1 VALSP
6 VDAAIIFAYLA
17 LVFVIG
23 VYMERRAKTDMDSY
37 FLGGRSMPWW
47 LLGLSGSSTYF
58 DIAGTMWMV
67 SVFYDLGMRGM
78 WQHAFWCFPF
88 AGFVLAYK
96 AKWAY
101 RSGVLTGMEWLVFRY
116 GTGRAGQAAR
126 FVTVIT
132 QLTILVLMLG
142 YAGTGVG
149 KFVSEFVPWDR
160 SVVIAFLFGFTGFYV
175 LLGGFFSVVYSDFI
189 QTILLSFAAVY
200 IAVVAFVQI
209 DPEVFRGAVGEDWFS
224 LRPVMQLPKPSPEY
238 PDLFGLLVALWV
250 SKGLITLLNAG
261 GGTMEFQR
269 FRAARSESEAS
280 KIGLAWGL
288 AMSVRWGMVMGFTA
302 FGLSMLP
309 QQGIPVDSESVLPM
323 MLNQVLPWGIKG
335 LVIAGLLAAFMST
348 FDSTLNVAASFIVND
363 LVKPVWKSASSRALV
378 NTGYVATMGIVVL
391 GIIISM
397 YTESIANIWNPINF
411 ALGAALLAPGLL
423 SAYWWRLGG
432 WAVVMSGACTLP
444 VAFYI
449 KAFTD
454 WRELQYFPLLAGVS
468 LVSTLLG
475 AYVFPPAPDE
485 TLKEFYRKV
494 RPFGIW
500 GPVRKLLSDGGE
512 DPHPPAGDRY
522 DILVA
527 IVATAFF
534 VVLYI
539 LVMDVVLHN
548 WGRAGILTLCSIAAS
563 VFLYVVWWR
572 RLPAANSR

>member
-1 VALSP
+1 VALSL

-47 LLGLSGSSTYF
+47 LLGMSGSSTYF

-126 FVTVIT
+126 FITVIT

-149 KFVSEFVPWDR
+149 KFVTEFVPWDR
-160 SVVIAFLFGFTGFYV
+160 SVVIALLFGFTGFYV
-175 LLGGFFSVVYSDFI
+175 ILGGFFSVVYSDFI

-209 DPEVFRGAVGEDWFS
+209 DPEVFRGAVGENWFS
-224 LRPVMQLPKPSPEY
+224 LRPVMRLPQPSPEY
-238 PDLFGLLVALWV
+238 PDLFGLLVVLWV

-269 FRAARSESEAS
+269 YRAARSEAEAS
-280 KIGLAWGL
+280 KIGLVWGL

-309 QQGIPVDSESVLPM
+309 HQGIPVDSESVLPM
-323 MLNQVLPWGIKG
+323 MLNQVLPVGIKG

-363 LVKPVWKSASSRALV
+363 LVKPVWKTASARALV
-378 NTGYVATMGIVVL
+378 NTGYIATMGIVVL

-449 KAFTD
+449 KVFTD

-475 AYVFPPAPDE
+475 AYVFPSAPDE

-512 DPHPPAGDRY
+512 DPLIPAGDRY
-522 DILVA
+522 DIPVA

-534 VVLYI
+534 VVLYV

-548 WGRAGILTLCSIAAS
+548 WGRAGILALCSIAAS
-563 VFLYVVWWR
+563 VFLYFVWWR
-572 RLPAANSR
+572 RLPVANSR

>member
-1 VALSP
+1 
-6 VDAAIIFAYLA
+6 
-17 LVFVIG
+17 
-23 VYMERRAKTDMDSY
+23 
-37 FLGGRSMPWW
+37 
-47 LLGLSGSSTYF
+47 
-58 DIAGTMWMV
+58 
-67 SVFYDLGMRGM
+67 
-78 WQHAFWCFPF
+78 
-88 AGFVLAYK
+88 
-96 AKWAY
+96 
-101 RSGVLTGMEWLVFRY
+101 
-116 GTGRAGQAAR
+116 
-126 FVTVIT
+126 
-132 QLTILVLMLG
+132 
-142 YAGTGVG
+142 
-149 KFVSEFVPWDR
+149 
-160 SVVIAFLFGFTGFYV
+160 
-175 LLGGFFSVVYSDFI
+175 
-189 QTILLSFAAVY
+189 
-200 IAVVAFVQI
+200 
-209 DPEVFRGAVGEDWFS
+209 
-224 LRPVMQLPKPSPEY
+224 
-238 PDLFGLLVALWV
+238 
-250 SKGLITLLNAG
+250 
-261 GGTMEFQR
+261 
-269 FRAARSESEAS
+269 
-280 KIGLAWGL
+280 
-288 AMSVRWGMVMGFTA
+288 
-302 FGLSMLP
+302 
-309 QQGIPVDSESVLPM
+309 VDSESVLPM

-363 LVKPVWKSASSRALV
+363 LIKPVWKTASPRALV
-378 NTGYVATMGIVVL
+378 NMGYVATMGIVVL

-449 KAFTD
+449 KMFTD

-512 DPHPPAGDRY
+512 DPRIPASDRY

-534 VVLYI
+534 VVLYV

-548 WGRAGILTLCSIAAS
+548 WGRAGILAVCAIAAS
-563 VFLYVVWWR
+563 VFLYVVWWC
-572 RLPAANSR
+572 RLSLAHSR